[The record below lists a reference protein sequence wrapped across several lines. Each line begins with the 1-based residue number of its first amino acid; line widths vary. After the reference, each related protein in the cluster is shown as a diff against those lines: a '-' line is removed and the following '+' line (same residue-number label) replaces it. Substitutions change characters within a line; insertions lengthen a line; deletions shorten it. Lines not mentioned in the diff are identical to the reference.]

1 MTTMTK
7 HEVIEEALS
16 QYLKAGKKAKGEI
29 LDRLEATVRMHRKAI
44 VRRLKVIQ
52 LRRVGW
58 DWNDRRGRQVYYTA
72 DVTEA
77 LRYVWN
83 ISHELCAER
92 LHPIVEEYATILQ
105 RDKDW
110 SFNDEVTG
118 KLLAMSIG

>member
-58 DWNDRRGRQVYYTA
+58 NWSDKRGRQVYYTT

-77 LRYVWN
+77 LRYAWN
-83 ISHELCAER
+83 IAHELCAER
-92 LHPIVEEYATILQ
+92 LHPIVEEYTT
-105 RDKDW
+105 K
-110 SFNDEVTG
+110 
-118 KLLAMSIG
+118 K